1 MTSVKPQRLSV
12 VTLGVSDLA
21 RSREFYERW
30 GWTPKQESD
39 EIVFFEAGGSL
50 LALFDRSE
58 LAADQNR
65 EGEELGT
72 GAVTVAQAYPTEADV
87 DSMYDRAVLAGARV
101 LKRPVKTDWGG
112 YSGYIADPDDHVW
125 ELIHVPYWD
134 VEADGSVSIPE
145 DDESA

>member
-1 MTSVKPQRLSV
+1 MTSMKPQRLSV
-12 VTLGVSDLA
+12 VTLGVSDLD

-39 EIVFFEAGGSL
+39 DIVFFEAGGTM
-50 LALFDRSE
+50 LALFDRAE
-58 LAADQNR
+58 LAADQDR

-72 GAVTVAQAYPTEADV
+72 GAITVAQAYPTDADV
-87 DSMYDRAVLAGARV
+87 ESMFDRAVLAGARV
-101 LKRPVKTDWGG
+101 LKRPVKTAWGG
-112 YSGYIADPDDHVW
+112 YSGYIADPDNHVW

-134 VEADGSVSIPE
+134 LADDGSVSIPE